1 MKTIIMSMAS
11 LLLFTITGLGCDY
24 CLLTQGVSPLE
35 TSRGVGL
42 RLDERYTRLSTLF
55 VNGNRVDHTNDLETY
70 WTTQVTAFYSL
81 TSRLTLTAVVPFSRR
96 FEREGDENVPEA
108 AGARTPRQLPGLFKT
123 GGVNSVAGVL
133 HGGDGAPGSS
143 FGLGDITLLARY
155 QLFQRHSLAS
165 TLTVALQGGLRL
177 PTGKTTA
184 VNSAGETLTAHIQP
198 GTGAFTYMAGLSAS
212 YAVKRVSITANGLVG
227 LPTRGEVGD
236 DSYEYGNSITYDTSI
251 RYRLSGSLQNPLK
264 VFATAGIAGEY
275 REQELFNQEPVDG
288 TGGHTVYVTPG
299 IQFFFNPVIFEFS
312 FWQPVIQN
320 LDGEQLGETFKT
332 YASFTF
338 LLR

>member
-1 MKTIIMSMAS
+1 MKTIISLIS
-11 LLLFTITGLGCDY
+11 LLLFTISGFGCDY

-42 RLDERYTRLSTLF
+42 RIDERYTRLSTLF

-81 TSRLTLTAVVPFSRR
+81 TAHLTLTAVVPFSRR
-96 FEREGDENVPEA
+96 FEREGDESEPGG
-108 AGARTPRQLPGLFKT
+108 AGLVNSSPHPGLLKT
-123 GGVNSVAGVL
+123 EGVSGIEGVL

-155 QLFQRHSLAS
+155 QVFQRHSLSS
-165 TLTVALQGGLRL
+165 TLTLALQGGVRL
-177 PTGKTTA
+177 PTGKTDA

-212 YAVKRVSITANGLVG
+212 YAVKRISVTANGLVG

-236 DSYEYGNSITYDTSI
+236 DRYEYGNSITYDSSV

-275 REQELFNQEPVDG
+275 REQELFNNEPVDG

-299 IQFFFNPVIFEFS
+299 VQFFFNPVIFEFS

-338 LLR
+338 LIR